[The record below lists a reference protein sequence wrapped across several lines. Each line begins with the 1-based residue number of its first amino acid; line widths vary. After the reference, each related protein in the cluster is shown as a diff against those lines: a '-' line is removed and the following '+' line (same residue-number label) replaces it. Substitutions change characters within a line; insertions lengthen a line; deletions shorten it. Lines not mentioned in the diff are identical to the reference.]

1 MKTTTFD
8 LKSIF
13 SAVGGRI
20 EGALTGHP
28 FICSLGMGFFMNL
41 LIYFLHARAFFDG
54 LANIF
59 GAFGFFLFNWL
70 ILVAFYVL
78 ALFFKRRIFAMSF
91 MTLFWLAMGVTDCV
105 LMALRNAPLEGID
118 FYILRTGIGIMTV
131 YMSVFEIILVSFL
144 ILCAVALLVLL
155 FVKCP
160 KIRPKYVNTLLILIC
175 CLLTLSLVGFAV
187 IGTGEMSHEEFTVEN
202 VGFPYFFIKSIF
214 DRGIDQPDD
223 YSEERVRDIIKELAL
238 ESTDAPQKTP
248 NIIFVQL
255 ESFFDVSRM
264 DGVEFS
270 KDPIPNYTAL
280 RDSYADG
287 LLGVPSLGS
296 GTANTEF
303 EVLSGLDMGFFGT
316 GEYPYESI
324 LGDCCCETVAYDLSE
339 VGYSTHALHNHTAT
353 FYDRHE
359 VYSHLGFDSF
369 TALEYMKNLEY
380 NPLGW
385 EKDGILTE
393 YILKALDSTENQDF
407 VFAVSVQ
414 GHGKYPDIPLGES
427 DIRVFGIEDEERL
440 NAVEF
445 YVGQLYEMDLFIGE
459 LYSAVMERDE
469 DTVLV
474 LYGDHL
480 PALEL
485 TEEDISS
492 RELYE
497 TDYVI
502 LSNFGLEMPDRRLEA
517 YQLFPTLLET
527 LGIRNG
533 LVNKVHAEYSEDGRY
548 SEILELVGY
557 DMLYGDR
564 LAYGDM
570 YPYEPTDMKLGL
582 DDISV
587 TAVKVAEEGTLVEGE
602 NFTPFSV
609 IFANGKRLDTEFL
622 SESRLFAEGEALEY
636 GDEITVVQI
645 SNDFRKLS
653 ETEVFVFSRG
663 FLD

>member
-1 MKTTTFD
+1 MKKITSE
-8 LKSIF
+8 LKAIF
-13 SAVGGRI
+13 STVGGRI
-20 EGALTGHP
+20 EGALVGHP
-28 FICSLGMGFFMNL
+28 FICCLGVGLFMNV
-41 LIYFLHARAFFDG
+41 LIYFLHARALMDG

-78 ALFFKRRIFAMSF
+78 TLFFKRRIFAMSF

-105 LMALRNAPLEGID
+105 LMVLRNAPLEGID

-131 YMSVFEIILVSFL
+131 YMSVFEITLVSVL
-144 ILCAVALLVLL
+144 VLCAIALLVYL
-155 FVKCP
+155 FIKCP
-160 KIRPKYVNTLLILIC
+160 KVRPKYISTLLILVC

-187 IGTGEMSHEEFTVEN
+187 IGPDEMSHDDFTVEN
-202 VGFPYFFIKSIF
+202 VGFTYFFIKSIF
-214 DRGIDQPDD
+214 DRGIDRPED
-223 YSEERVRDIIKELAL
+223 YSDEKIRDIIKELAV
-238 ESTDAPQKTP
+238 EDSTVPQKTP

-255 ESFFDVSRM
+255 ESFFDVNRM
-264 DGVEFS
+264 EGVEFS
-270 KDPIPNYTAL
+270 RNPIPNYTAL
-280 RDSYADG
+280 RDSYVSGA
-287 LLGVPSLGS
+287 LGVPSIGS

-303 EVLSGLDMGFFGT
+303 EVLSGLDLGFFGM

-324 LGDCCCETVAYDLSE
+324 LGDRCCETVAYDLAE
-339 VGYSTHALHNHTAT
+339 LGYATHAMHNHTAT

-369 TALEYMKNLEY
+369 TALEYMKNMEY

-385 EKDGILTE
+385 EKDKILTE
-393 YILKALDSTENQDF
+393 YILKALDSTEGQDF

-459 LYSAVMERDE
+459 LYNAVMARDE

-474 LYGDHL
+474 FYGDHL
-480 PALEL
+480 PALEF
-485 TEEDISS
+485 TEDDISDGN
-492 RELYE
+492 LYE
-497 TDYVI
+497 SNYVI
-502 LSNFGLEMPDRRLEA
+502 VSNFGLDMPGCRLEA
-517 YQLFPTLLET
+517 YQLFPTLLKA

-533 LVNKVHAEYSEDGRY
+533 LVNKVHAEYAEHERY

-564 LAYGDM
+564 LAYGDG
-570 YPYEPTDMKLGL
+570 YPYPPTDMKMGL
-582 DDISV
+582 DEISV
-587 TAVKVAEEGTLVEGE
+587 TAIKFSDEGALVEGE
-602 NFTPFSV
+602 NFTSFSV
-609 IFANGKRLDTEFL
+609 IFVNGRKLDTEFL
-622 SESRLFAEGEALEY
+622 SENRLLAEGAEIDY
-636 GDEITVVQI
+636 GDEVTVVQI

-653 ETEVFVFSRG
+653 TSEPFVFSRG

>member
-1 MKTTTFD
+1 MKTITSS
-8 LKSIF
+8 LKATF

-20 EGALTGHP
+20 EGALAGRP
-28 FICSLGMGFFMNL
+28 FVCCLGISLFMNI
-41 LIYFLHARAFFDG
+41 LIYFLHARAFMGG

-78 ALFFKRRIFAMSF
+78 TLFFKRRIFTMSF
-91 MTLFWLAMGVTDCV
+91 MTLFWLAMGVTNCV
-105 LMALRNAPLEGID
+105 LMALRNSPLEGID

-131 YMSVFEIILVSFL
+131 YMSVFEITLVSFL
-144 ILCAVALLVLL
+144 ILCAIALMVYL

-187 IGTGEMSHEEFTVEN
+187 IGTDEMDHGDFTVEN
-202 VGFPYFFIKSIF
+202 VGFTYFFIKSIF
-214 DRGIDQPDD
+214 DRGIDQPEE
-223 YSEERVRDIIKELAL
+223 YSEKTVREIIKELSV
-238 ESTDAPQKTP
+238 ESSVAPQKTP

-264 DGVEFS
+264 VGVEFS
-270 KDPIPNYTAL
+270 RNPIPNYTAL
-280 RDSYADG
+280 RDSYTSGA
-287 LLGVPSLGS
+287 LGVPSIGS

-303 EVLSGLDMGFFGT
+303 EVLSGLDMGFFGM

-324 LGDCCCETVAYDLSE
+324 LGDQCCETVAYNLSE
-339 VGYSTHALHNHTAT
+339 IGYATHALHNHTAT

-369 TALEYMKNLEY
+369 TALEYMKNVEY

-385 EKDGILTE
+385 EKDEILAE
-393 YILKALDSTENQDF
+393 YILKALDSTKEQDF

-427 DIRVFGIEDEERL
+427 DIRAFGIEDEERL

-459 LYSAVMERDE
+459 LYRAVMARDE

-485 TEEDISS
+485 AEDDISN

-502 LSNFGLEMPDRRLEA
+502 VSNFGLDMPDRKLEA
-517 YQLFPTLLET
+517 YQLFPTLLEA

-533 LVNKVHAEYSEDGRY
+533 IVNKVHAEYAEHERY

-564 LAYGDM
+564 LAYGEG
-570 YPYEPTDMKLGL
+570 YPYMPTDMRLGL

-587 TAVKVAEEGTLVEGE
+587 TDIKLSEEGALVEGE

-609 IFANGKRLDTEFL
+609 IFVNGKKLDTEFL
-622 SESRLFAEGEALEY
+622 SENQLFAEGAELEY
-636 GDEITVVQI
+636 GDEVTVIQI
-645 SNDFRKLS
+645 SGDFRKLS
-653 ETEVFVFSRG
+653 TSEAFVFSRG

>member
-1 MKTTTFD
+1 
-8 LKSIF
+8 
-13 SAVGGRI
+13 
-20 EGALTGHP
+20 
-28 FICSLGMGFFMNL
+28 MNV
-41 LIYFLHARAFFDG
+41 LIYFLHARALADG

-78 ALFFKRRIFAMSF
+78 TLFFKRRIFAMSF

-105 LMALRNAPLEGID
+105 LMALRNAPLESID

-131 YMSVFEIILVSFL
+131 YMSVFEIILVSVL
-144 ILCAVALLVLL
+144 ILCAVVLLALL

-187 IGTGEMSHEEFTVEN
+187 IGTDEMSHEELTVEN

-223 YSEERVRDIIKELAL
+223 YSEERVRDIIKELAV
-238 ESTDAPQKTP
+238 EGSVAPQRTP

-264 DGVEFS
+264 EGVEFS
-270 KDPIPNYTAL
+270 RNPIPNYTAL
-280 RDSYADG
+280 RDSYVSGA
-287 LLGVPSLGS
+287 LGVPSLGS

-303 EVLSGLDMGFFGT
+303 EVLSGLDLGFFGM

-324 LGDCCCETVAYDLSE
+324 LGDRCCETVAYDLSE
-339 VGYSTHALHNHTAT
+339 LGYATHALHNHTAT

-359 VYSHLGFDSF
+359 VYSHMGFDSF
-369 TALEYMKNLEY
+369 TALEYMKNVEY
-380 NPLGW
+380 GPLGW
-385 EKDGILTE
+385 EKDEILTE
-393 YILKALDSTENQDF
+393 YILKALDSTEEQDF

-459 LYSAVMERDE
+459 LYRAVMARDE

-485 TEEDISS
+485 TENDTSN

-502 LSNFGLEMPDRRLEA
+502 VSNFGLDVPNQRLEA
-517 YQLFPTLLET
+517 YQLFPTLLGA

-587 TAVKVAEEGTLVEGE
+587 TAVKFAEEGTLVEGE

-609 IFANGKRLDTEFL
+609 IFVNGKRLDTEFL
-622 SESRLFAEGEALEY
+622 SENRLFAEGETLEY